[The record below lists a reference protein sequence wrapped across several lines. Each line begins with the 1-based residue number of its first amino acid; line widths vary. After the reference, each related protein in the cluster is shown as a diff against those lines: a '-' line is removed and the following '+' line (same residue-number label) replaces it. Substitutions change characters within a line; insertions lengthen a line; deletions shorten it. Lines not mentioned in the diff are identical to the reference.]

1 MKLISMIRKFF
12 DIRLAPEE
20 VVYLTHVQIRAM

>member
-1 MKLISMIRKFF
+1 MLKWFKKLF
-12 DIRLAPEE
+12 DIQLTPDE